1 MEIIYA
7 TITIFGLA
15 AIVGMYLLSL
25 ILRTKSTPKAVSA
38 LHGLLAGTALILLI
52 VYTLGNKPGPW
63 PSVIIFTIAALGG
76 LVLIYRDLTGK
87 TIPKWLGI
95 THGLTAILGFV
106 LLILFAF

>member
-7 TITIFGLA
+7 TIAILGLA
-15 AIVGMYLLSL
+15 AIIGMYLLSL

-38 LHGLLAGTALILLI
+38 LHGLLAVTALILLI
-52 VYTLGNKPGPW
+52 VYAMGNKPGPW
-63 PSVIIFTIAALGG
+63 PSIIIFIITALGG

-87 TIPKWLGI
+87 SIPKWLGI
-95 THGLTAILGFV
+95 VHGLAAITGFA